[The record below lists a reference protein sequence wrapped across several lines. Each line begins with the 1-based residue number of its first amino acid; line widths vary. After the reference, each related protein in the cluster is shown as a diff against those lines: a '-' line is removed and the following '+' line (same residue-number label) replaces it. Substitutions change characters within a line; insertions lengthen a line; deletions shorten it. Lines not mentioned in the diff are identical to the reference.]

1 MSKQHKALKKVLAG
15 TRDNNVS
22 FGELCSVMREL
33 GFAERV
39 RGSHR
44 IFTRF
49 GVAEIINLQPQGG
62 MAKRYQVRQVREL
75 IRRYGLGGEGDAE

>member
-1 MSKQHKALKKVLAG
+1 MSKQEKTLRKVLAG
-15 TRDNNVS
+15 TRDSSVS
-22 FGELCSVMREL
+22 FSELCRVLRAL
-33 GFAERV
+33 GFTERV

-49 GVAEIINLQPQGG
+49 DVKEIINVQPQGG

-75 IRRYGLGGEGDAE
+75 IRRYELGGESDVE

>member
-1 MSKQHKALKKVLAG
+1 MSKQEKALTKVLAG
-15 TRDNNVS
+15 TRDNRVS
-22 FGELCSVMREL
+22 FSELCGVLREL

-39 RGSHR
+39 RGSHQ

-49 GVAEIINLQPQGG
+49 DVKEIINLRPQGR

-75 IRRYGLGGEGDAE
+75 IRRYELGGEFDVE

>member
-1 MSKQHKALKKVLAG
+1 MSKQEKALTKVLAG
-15 TRDNNVS
+15 TRDNRVS
-22 FGELCSVMREL
+22 FGELCGVLREL

-49 GVAEIINLQPQGG
+49 DVKEIINLRPQGG
-62 MAKRYQVRQVREL
+62 MAKGYHVRQVREL
-75 IRRYGLGGEGDAE
+75 IRRYELGGEFDVE